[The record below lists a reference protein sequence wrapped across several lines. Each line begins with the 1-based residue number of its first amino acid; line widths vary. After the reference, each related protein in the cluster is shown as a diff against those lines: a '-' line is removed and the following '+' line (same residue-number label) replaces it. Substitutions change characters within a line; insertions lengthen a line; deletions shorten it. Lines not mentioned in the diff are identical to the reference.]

1 MTHATAPG
9 DAPRESVRAV
19 RDDAHALALRLRVVA
34 PPPARAARDALPVVL
49 VHGYGVSSAYWMPLA
64 RRLGVTRRVYAPD
77 LPGHGRSARTA
88 RALAVDDLALSLLAA
103 IDSLNVGRAVL
114 VGQSLGAQVALEAA
128 VRAPARVA
136 ALVLVG
142 PSGDPRARTRWR
154 TVLRA
159 ARTAPFER
167 LALLLVVARD
177 YLRAGPRFVW
187 EEMTRMLAHHPER
200 VLPRVAVPALV
211 LRGARDAV
219 CSAAWA
225 REVAARLPA
234 GEARTIPH
242 AAHAVHWTRPD
253 AVAAEIEGFL
263 RDRA

>member
-1 MTHATAPG
+1 MHE
-9 DAPRESVRAV
+9 DDRERIARRSRGRR
-19 RDDAHALALRLRVVA
+19 RDDAEAKGERMRVVTHRAHALARCVPRC
-34 PPPARAARDALPVVL
+34 R
-49 VHGYGVSSAYWMPLA
+49 GVCH
-64 RRLGVTRRVYAPD
+64 R
-77 LPGHGRSARTA
+77 PGG
-88 RALAVDDLALSLLAA
+88 LE
-103 IDSLNVGRAVL
+103 
-114 VGQSLGAQVALEAA
+114 GQSLGAQVALEAA